1 MLNEKLN
8 GYLGVKPFN
17 IQLEETEC
25 AEISISLEKP
35 ELSVNAVPALFFY
48 DKEKS
53 ELSETDTTLVTE
65 KDEDENIIL
74 KSADCELK
82 QNGIYILLDKREYS
96 NVSREKILRKQ
107 EKGMSANSGIRILL
121 LTDKNEK
128 AVSMQTTEK
137 YTGKLGN
144 SKNAAIVKF
153 SASVQLP
160 EKIKE

>member
-1 MLNEKLN
+1 M
-8 GYLGVKPFN
+8 
-17 IQLEETEC
+17 
-25 AEISISLEKP
+25 
-35 ELSVNAVPALFFY
+35 
-48 DKEKS
+48 
-53 ELSETDTTLVTE
+53 
-65 KDEDENIIL
+65 
-74 KSADCELK
+74 K
-82 QNGIYILLDKREYS
+82 QNGIYILLDKSEYS

-107 EKGMSANSGIRILL
+107 EKGMPANSGIRILL

-144 SKNAAIVKF
+144 SKNAAFVKF